1 MLFVALA
8 TISCSKKV
16 EVKGNFAGGSPLERI
31 EFVEASGVATLP
43 LVNMGVDAKGSF
55 SGSFDAP
62 KNGMYIMSYAGKTA
76 MVYLKGGQSFNI
88 SGKAENFPNQFT
100 ITGDAKKNNDF
111 LLEAQKFIQSYAAK
125 INVGELVAKDEAGF
139 LKEADKIKS
148 DIEKNID
155 LSAKNTSADSEVT
168 NWKKDELRAS
178 ILGLY
183 NQYEAN
189 HG

>member
-1 MLFVALA
+1 MKKYLLLFVIA
-8 TISCSKKV
+8 IFVMSCSKKV
-16 EVKGNFAGGSPLERI
+16 EIKGKIAGSSPLERI

-111 LLEAQKFIQSYAAK
+111 LLEAQK
-125 INVGELVAKDEAGF
+125 
-139 LKEADKIKS
+139 
-148 DIEKNID
+148 
-155 LSAKNTSADSEVT
+155 
-168 NWKKDELRAS
+168 R
-178 ILGLY
+178 
-183 NQYEAN
+183 
-189 HG
+189 